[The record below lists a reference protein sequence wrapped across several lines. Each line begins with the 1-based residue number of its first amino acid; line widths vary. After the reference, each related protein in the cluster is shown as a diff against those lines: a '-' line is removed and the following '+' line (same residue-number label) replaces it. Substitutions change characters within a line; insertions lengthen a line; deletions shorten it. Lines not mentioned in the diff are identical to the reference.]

1 MTFNTIHFTK
11 KQAQLVRRAGLVSAP
26 IEFIQ
31 RASLPT
37 NQQAN
42 WDTAIGALPGLLDA
56 DETVEGVFVETAP
69 QAEIAWDKN
78 DKPTAY
84 CATLHVI
91 VCARMANGGR
101 RRIVLNT
108 QEFTS
113 IPARAALLA
122 LWAHLAA

>member
-11 KQAQLVRRAGLVSAP
+11 QQAHLVRRAGLVSAP
-26 IEFIQ
+26 IESIH
-31 RASLPT
+31 RDSLPID
-37 NQQAN
+37 QQAN
-42 WDTAIGALPGLLDA
+42 WDTAIGALPGLLNP
-56 DETVEGVFVETAP
+56 DETLEGVFVETAP

-84 CATLHVI
+84 CDTLHVI

-113 IPARAALLA
+113 TPARAALLA
-122 LWAHLAA
+122 LWAHLS